1 MIRFN
6 TREIVI
12 VKREKSNNISSDYFT
27 KEGKFCE
34 ISDCHAEV
42 TFLQNLNT
50 LRNASYLW
58 DNI

>member
-27 KEGKFCE
+27 KERKFRE
-34 ISDCHAEV
+34 IFDCHAGV

-50 LRNASYLW
+50 LRNAPYLW